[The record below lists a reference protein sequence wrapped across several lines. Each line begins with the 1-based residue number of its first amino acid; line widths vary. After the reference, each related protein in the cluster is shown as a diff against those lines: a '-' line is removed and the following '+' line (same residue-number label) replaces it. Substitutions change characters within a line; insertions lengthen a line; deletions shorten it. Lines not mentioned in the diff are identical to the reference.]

1 MLTGLTVTSC
11 SLSVNKMPRVF
22 ITGLG
27 LITSIGNDVDTVTTS
42 LRELRHGMVHYE
54 PFRDATVPIK
64 IAAPVQGFNTDSNDP
79 EDWSFPPKYVIRRE
93 ILRGMAPNGVYAW
106 CAMQQAIADAGLSD
120 EDISNSQTGI
130 YAASGG
136 SPQLMGHMLNRM
148 HQMGVMRCSPLGIVA
163 AISGTLN
170 FNLVAHFKIKGASC
184 GFSSACASSS
194 HAMGYAFDDLVMGRQ
209 KRMFVVGAEDGNV
222 DSILPFA
229 GMRALSKQT
238 ELTQAS
244 RPFDLA
250 RDGFVGTGGAAVL
263 VLETEDEVTRR
274 GAKVYGEFSGWG
286 QASDGHNVAIS
297 HTDGAGLR
305 AAMENALRATDT
317 SVESIDYINAHA
329 TSTPIGDIS
338 EARAMKSFFKTPAAR
353 PAISSTK
360 ALTGHGLSLAGAM
373 ESAFCAIAIRDGF
386 MPGSAHITKLDTE
399 CEGLNIIRSTL
410 PAQPHVV
417 LNNSSGFGGANVSLV
432 FKRAT

>member
-1 MLTGLTVTSC
+1 
-11 SLSVNKMPRVF
+11 MPRVF

-27 LITSIGNDVDTVTTS
+27 LITSIGNDVQTVTTS
-42 LRELRHGMVHYE
+42 LRELRHGIQVYP
-54 PFRDATVPIK
+54 PFQKETIPVK
-64 IAAPVQGFNTDSNDP
+64 VAAPVRDFVTDSNDP
-79 EDWSFPPKYVIRRE
+79 EDWTYPSQYRIKRE
-93 ILRGMAPNGVYAW
+93 ILRGMAPHGVYAW
-106 CAMQQAIADAGLSD
+106 CAMQQAIADAGLAE
-120 EDISNSQTGI
+120 EDVSNPDTGL

-136 SPQLMGHMLNRM
+136 SPQLMGYMLNRM
-148 HQMGVMRCSPLGIVA
+148 HNVGVMRCSPLGIVA

-194 HAMGYAFDDLVMGRQ
+194 HAMGYAFDDLVLGRQ

-229 GMRALSKQT
+229 GMRALSLQT
-238 ELTQAS
+238 DPALAS
-244 RPFDLA
+244 RPFDAA

-263 VLETEDEVTRR
+263 VLETEDEVQRR
-274 GAKVYGEFSGWG
+274 GANVYGEFAGWG

-297 HTDGAGLR
+297 HPDGDGLV
-305 AAMENALRATDT
+305 AAMRNALRATNT
-317 SVESIDYINAHA
+317 TPESVDYINAHA

-338 EARAMKSFFKTPAAR
+338 EARALKSIFTDASSR
-353 PAISSTK
+353 PAVSSTK

-373 ESAFCAIAIRDGF
+373 ESAFCAIALRDGF
-386 MPGSAHITKLDTE
+386 MPGSAHISQLDPE
-399 CEGLNIIRSTL
+399 CEGLNIIRTTQTQP
-410 PAQPHVV
+410 PAVV

-432 FKRAT
+432 LKRTA

>member
-1 MLTGLTVTSC
+1 
-11 SLSVNKMPRVF
+11 MPRVF

-27 LITSIGNDVDTVTTS
+27 LITSIGNDVETVTTS
-42 LRELRHGMVHYE
+42 LRELRHGIVQYP
-54 PFRDATVPIK
+54 PFQDASIPVK
-64 IAAPVQGFNTDSNDP
+64 VAAPVKDFVTDSNDP
-79 EDWSFPPKYVIRRE
+79 EDWTFPAAYTIKRE

-106 CAMQQAIADAGLSD
+106 CAMQQAVADAGLT
-120 EDISNSQTGI
+120 EAEVSNDQTGL

-136 SPQLMGHMLNRM
+136 SPQLMGYMLNRM
-148 HQMGVMRCSPLGIVA
+148 HKLGPMRCSPLGIVA

-194 HAMGYAFDDLVMGRQ
+194 HAMGYAYDDLVLGRQ

-229 GMRALSKQT
+229 GMRALSIQT
-238 ELTQAS
+238 DPALAS
-244 RPFDLA
+244 RPFDVA

-263 VLETEDEVTRR
+263 VLETEDEVMRR
-274 GAKVYGEFSGWG
+274 GAKVYGEFAGWG

-297 HTDGAGLR
+297 HPDGEGLR
-305 AAMENALRATDT
+305 AAMINALKATDT
-317 SVESIDYINAHA
+317 SLESIDYINAHA

-338 EARAMKSFFKTPAAR
+338 EARALKSFFKTPAAR

-373 ESAFCAIAIRDGF
+373 ESAFCAIALRDGF
-386 MPGSAHITKLDTE
+386 MPGSAHIGQLDPE

-410 PAQPHVV
+410 PAQPQVV

-432 FKRAT
+432 LKRAN